1 MENENSNLNVF
12 EFLIYTSDKFC
23 VPTLF
28 IQLTGDIR
36 AGLFLARCL
45 ELTIDGNGSFFRS
58 AKEWQEELLISH
70 RVVENMRKK
79 LSRWL
84 QTTVRKNSEGD
95 PTTYYTINVEQIF
108 IDIQEIRKKR
118 GRPLFPKGKN
128 HLTSTLGHLTDP

>member
-1 MENENSNLNVF
+1 MEDVNSNLNMF
-12 EFLIYTSDKFC
+12 EFLIYTSDKIC

-28 IQLTGDIR
+28 IQLTRDIR

-45 ELTIDGNGSFFRS
+45 ELIDENGSFFRS
-58 AKEWQEELLISH
+58 AREWQEELLISH

-84 QTTVRKNSEGD
+84 QTTIRKNSEGD

-108 IDIQEIRKKR
+108 IDIQEIQKKR
-118 GRPLFPKGKN
+118 DRPLFPKGKN
-128 HLTSTLGHLTDP
+128 HLTSTLGHLTDS